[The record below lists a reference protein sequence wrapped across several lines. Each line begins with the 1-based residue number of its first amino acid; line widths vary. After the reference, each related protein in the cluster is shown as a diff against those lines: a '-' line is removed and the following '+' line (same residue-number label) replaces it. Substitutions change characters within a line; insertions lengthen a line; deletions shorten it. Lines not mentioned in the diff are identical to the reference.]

1 MRPGAA
7 TDTHSNAAAL
17 SHRDPTG
24 ATLPREHRRESSN
37 SPPAT
42 DSTAPPASGDTAGA
56 TPATCASRAKLTP
69 APSEEPPTR
78 RVAGPS
84 SDQAASHTASAV
96 DTRCAGAAAE
106 ADSQPTEHDAC
117 RLLPATWNTVPRPT
131 QPARCAT
138 LRTTAASRYW
148 NTTSPA
154 AEPSRRTRAKPWC
167 AWRAR
172 PLATW
177 CSSTARRRWCAA
189 WRSAPAGWAWAPCST
204 WRAATCRR
212 RARWAG
218 SRPPRR
224 RRRTWCRRRWRCA
237 RRPFLR
243 VLGPILSS
251 GLAILRGFLFCF
263 MISLCCFLHLSIMFH
278 LAVAKFA
285 WPDTDLLTD

>member
-96 DTRCAGAAAE
+96 DTRCAGGVRGGLVGGGPR
-106 ADSQPTEHDAC
+106 DSA
-117 RLLPATWNTVPRPT
+117 RGGLLGGRGRELRAGG
-131 QPARCAT
+131 ARG
-138 LRTTAASRYW
+138 W
-148 NTTSPA
+148 GGPGGV
-154 AEPSRRTRAKPWC
+154 
-167 AWRAR
+167 AR
-172 PLATW
+172 G
-177 CSSTARRRWCAA
+177 R
-189 WRSAPAGWAWAPCST
+189 
-204 WRAATCRR
+204 RR
-212 RARWAG
+212 RAVG
-218 SRPPRR
+218 GGG
-224 RRRTWCRRRWRCA
+224 
-237 RRPFLR
+237 R
-243 VLGPILSS
+243 V
-251 GLAILRGFLFCF
+251 
-263 MISLCCFLHLSIMFH
+263 
-278 LAVAKFA
+278 
-285 WPDTDLLTD
+285 

>member
-1 MRPGAA
+1 MA

-69 APSEEPPTR
+69 AP
-78 RVAGPS
+78 

-154 AEPSRRTRAKPWC
+154 AE
-167 AWRAR
+167 
-172 PLATW
+172 
-177 CSSTARRRWCAA
+177 
-189 WRSAPAGWAWAPCST
+189 
-204 WRAATCRR
+204 
-212 RARWAG
+212 
-218 SRPPRR
+218 
-224 RRRTWCRRRWRCA
+224 
-237 RRPFLR
+237 
-243 VLGPILSS
+243 
-251 GLAILRGFLFCF
+251 
-263 MISLCCFLHLSIMFH
+263 
-278 LAVAKFA
+278 
-285 WPDTDLLTD
+285 